1 MNDNARAARKHF
13 RPSRL
18 TAMDARQAV
27 LLERISM
34 LEVDGQRLSQ
44 DIAMSKALGGGY
56 REALVELRI
65 R

>member
-1 MNDNARAARKHF
+1 
-13 RPSRL
+13 
-18 TAMDARQAV
+18 
-27 LLERISM
+27 M

-56 REALVELRI
+56 REETPVELRI